1 MGRKLQSLV
10 TLCLLMV
17 FCCLIPQALA
27 AEVLAAYPLDAD
39 LFAQGMEMVDG
50 RLIFSSGL
58 YESSKIGVV
67 DLENGQLKAIQ
78 KLPDHVFAEGLTA
91 TPAGIWLISWQ
102 EGEARLL
109 DSHSLA
115 EIRLVQYEGE
125 GWGICYDGEQLFMSD
140 GSAWLT
146 IRDADSFEVKDRLQ
160 VLIDGQPIEYLNELE
175 YANGAIYANV
185 LFSDII
191 LKIDPKTGQTLDV
204 IDMGWMND
212 IVFPKGA
219 WRDSNAVLNGIA
231 HIAEDRFYITGKRW
245 PKVFEV
251 RLP

>member
-10 TLCLLMV
+10 TLCLLTAI
-17 FCCLIPQALA
+17 CCLMPQAQA
-27 AEVLAAYPLDAD
+27 AEVLAAHPPDAD
-39 LFAQGMEMVDG
+39 LFAQGMELVDG

-58 YESSKIGVV
+58 YEPSKVRAV
-67 DLENGQLKAIQ
+67 DLENGQLKAVQ

-115 EIRLVQYEGE
+115 EVHLVQYEGE

-146 IRDADSFEVKDRLQ
+146 IRDADTFEEKDRLQ

-175 YANGAIYANV
+175 YAKGAIYANV

-191 LKIDPKTGQTLDV
+191 LKIDPKTGQTLEV

-212 IVFPKGA
+212 LVSPKGA
-219 WRDSNAVLNGIA
+219 WRNSNAVLNGIA

-245 PKVFEV
+245 PKIFEV